1 MKLLRNRKT
10 KALFPYSESLL
21 KLNHNMEI
29 YDTALDKPAIE
40 DMGVVDLQAPQ
51 AGVSQQEL
59 ESELEA
65 ESAPQTDAT
74 GIMIGDKSIHDAE
87 KKDLIEYMSIA
98 FNETMPARSTK
109 QELIDKIIELSA

>member
-21 KLNHNMEI
+21 KLNHNMEV

-40 DMGVVDLQAPQ
+40 DMGIIEIAAPVVDEDAPQ
-51 AGVSQQEL
+51 D
-59 ESELEA
+59 
-65 ESAPQTDAT
+65 APQDKTAAPVA
-74 GIMIGDKSIHDAE
+74 IMIGDKPLHEAE
-87 KKDLIEYMSIA
+87 KKDLLEYMSIA